1 MIDPEIQNN
10 ITMID
15 QENQNNTFR
24 WYVIHAYSGFEQK
37 VAESIK
43 EQAIKVG
50 LSNLIEEISV
60 PTQEIVEVRR
70 GTKINTKKKFF
81 PGYILIKMVLNDDTW
96 HLVKNTPKV
105 STLLGSK
112 GKPIPISN
120 SEAMKI
126 GEQVLQGVEKPQPS
140 VVFEVGEQIKV
151 IDGPFASFGGMIEQ
165 IDEERSRIKVAV
177 SIFGRPTPVE
187 LEYSQ
192 VEKV

>member
-15 QENQNNTFR
+15 QENQNNTIR

-70 GTKINTKKKFF
+70 GT
-81 PGYILIKMVLNDDTW
+81 
-96 HLVKNTPKV
+96 
-105 STLLGSK
+105 
-112 GKPIPISN
+112 
-120 SEAMKI
+120 
-126 GEQVLQGVEKPQPS
+126 
-140 VVFEVGEQIKV
+140 
-151 IDGPFASFGGMIEQ
+151 
-165 IDEERSRIKVAV
+165 
-177 SIFGRPTPVE
+177 
-187 LEYSQ
+187 
-192 VEKV
+192 